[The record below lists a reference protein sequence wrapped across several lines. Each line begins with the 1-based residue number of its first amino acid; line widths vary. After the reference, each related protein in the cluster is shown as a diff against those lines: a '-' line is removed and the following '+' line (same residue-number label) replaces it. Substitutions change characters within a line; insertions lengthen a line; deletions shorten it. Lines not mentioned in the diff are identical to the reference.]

1 MSYALNG
8 KPGVGPA
15 LRARIEEHAREV
27 GWTPHSGARAL
38 RQGHSGNVGLV
49 MVRDPQERLREPFYA
64 AVTAGIESA
73 TSARERE
80 LLIRFV
86 EGGAP
91 EEIDVFRAWSL
102 QRRVDRAV
110 LLDMQVDD
118 PRPTELASLGM
129 PFSVLGAYTGSEDFV
144 NVLRSETDDAR
155 TVLEHLQGCGYD
167 GVIQLVGPTAF
178 QHERRRLDLIG
189 ALCSERGLPHAQV
202 SGAYSIEFG
211 GEALARSSLEIS
223 ARPAVIASS
232 DLIAV
237 GALRAARTRGV
248 AIPEDLGLVSW
259 DDSLIAQVASP
270 SLTALSRDAFG
281 MGRYAGD
288 LLLEHLDGKVPTGTV
303 LRTGPAELVQRES
316 TLPL

>member
-49 MVRDPQERLREPFYA
+49 MVRDPQERSREPFYA

-91 EEIDVFRAWSL
+91 EEIDVFRAWSQ
-102 QRRVDRAV
+102 QRRVDGVV

-189 ALCSERGLPHAQV
+189 ALCSERGLPPRTCRV
-202 SGAYSIEFG
+202 RTRSSSGAKRSLG
-211 GEALARSSLEIS
+211 RRSRSVRALRSSHRATSSRSARSEQPVPAAWRSPRIWGWS
-223 ARPAVIASS
+223 A
-232 DLIAV
+232 
-237 GALRAARTRGV
+237 GT
-248 AIPEDLGLVSW
+248 IP
-259 DDSLIAQVASP
+259 
-270 SLTALSRDAFG
+270 
-281 MGRYAGD
+281 
-288 LLLEHLDGKVPTGTV
+288 
-303 LRTGPAELVQRES
+303 
-316 TLPL
+316 